1 MPCLLALIGFFFPRI
16 VLILL
21 WLSGYLGKAYA
32 TAIWPILGFFFAP
45 FTTLAYAWAI
55 NSNGSVSGIYL
66 VVVVLAVL
74 MDIGVIGGGKEAK
87 RRQALR
93 AQNAKLK

>member
-16 VLILL
+16 VLIVL
-21 WLSGYLGKAYA
+21 WLSGYLDKAYA
-32 TAIWPILGFFFAP
+32 TVLWPLLGFFFAP

-66 VVVVLAVL
+66 VVLVIAVL
-74 MDIGVIGGGKEAK
+74 MDIGVLGGGDRERRK
-87 RRQALR
+87 RFKKRE
-93 AQNAKLK
+93 

>member
-16 VLILL
+16 VLIVL
-21 WLSGYLGKAYA
+21 WLSGYLDKAYA
-32 TAIWPILGFFFAP
+32 TVLWPILGFFFAP

-66 VVVVLAVL
+66 VVLVIAVL
-74 MDIGVIGGGKEAK
+74 MDIGVLGGGDRERRK
-87 RRQALR
+87 RFKKKRD
-93 AQNAKLK
+93 